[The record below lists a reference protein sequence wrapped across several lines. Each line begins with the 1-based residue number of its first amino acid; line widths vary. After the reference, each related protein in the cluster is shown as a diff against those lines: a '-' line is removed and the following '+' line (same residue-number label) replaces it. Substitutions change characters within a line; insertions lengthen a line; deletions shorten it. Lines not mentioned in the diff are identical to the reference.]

1 MILYNKMGY
10 HNFVKGL
17 MMNDIGR
24 KRLAVITMNMDNA
37 YSVEILRGILEEA
50 KICGCDI
57 AIFNAFINQDEL
69 IEHNVGQFNIYN
81 LANLKLFDGV
91 IFLSNLIKGHAVYD
105 KTIDRLKK
113 AEIPVVSV
121 DTPLPDFYYVGAENY
136 RSMKAIVEHFIK
148 HHGFTRINCVSGPP
162 YNPDAEIRLK
172 AYKDALKEN
181 GLPVEEERISMG
193 IFSHQNGREAA
204 AELLKRAKEGEE
216 LPQAIVCGNDD
227 IAVGVSME
235 LQEHGVRVPQ
245 DVAVSGFDNGFEAIN
260 SVPRLTTVDRPLADM
275 GRKAVLKI
283 WQILDGKV
291 TAVSELLP
299 SVPIFAGS
307 CGCEFVLSG
316 KGEDIRLKYLKM
328 TELFER
334 YLVRNTFMTEELNDS
349 TSFDDMLKRL
359 KGYVDVLGA
368 NRFYYCLDS
377 GLVQYL
383 RLADK
388 SGSESP
394 LASRLRTD
402 GYAPVMSVV
411 LAYEKGEFVEYE
423 DFPTSE
429 MLPGVDTS
437 QDEANVF
444 VFSPVHFRDR
454 CYGYVVVEGS
464 EFVLNSMLYRN
475 WLVNMTNGL
484 ESIRKQANLQRTLR
498 QVDKLYVTDPLT
510 GLYNRSGFA
519 RHTADSFRVC
529 AREKVSVMILFADMD
544 GLKKINDRYGHDK
557 GDAAI
562 IAVAEALK
570 GACLDSE
577 VCARFGGDE
586 YVVYAEDYSEADA
599 RRFCARFESGLE
611 HYNMK
616 KEQPFLVAASC
627 GYRVFVPGEGDL
639 IDKYI
644 DSADEQMY
652 EVKRAKYSR

>member
-1 MILYNKMGY
+1 
-10 HNFVKGL
+10 
-17 MMNDIGR
+17 
-24 KRLAVITMNMDNA
+24 
-37 YSVEILRGILEEA
+37 
-50 KICGCDI
+50 
-57 AIFNAFINQDEL
+57 
-69 IEHNVGQFNIYN
+69 
-81 LANLKLFDGV
+81 
-91 IFLSNLIKGHAVYD
+91 
-105 KTIDRLKK
+105 
-113 AEIPVVSV
+113 
-121 DTPLPDFYYVGAENY
+121 
-136 RSMKAIVEHFIK
+136 
-148 HHGFTRINCVSGPP
+148 
-162 YNPDAEIRLK
+162 
-172 AYKDALKEN
+172 
-181 GLPVEEERISMG
+181 
-193 IFSHQNGREAA
+193 
-204 AELLKRAKEGEE
+204 
-216 LPQAIVCGNDD
+216 
-227 IAVGVSME
+227 
-235 LQEHGVRVPQ
+235 
-245 DVAVSGFDNGFEAIN
+245 
-260 SVPRLTTVDRPLADM
+260 
-275 GRKAVLKI
+275 
-283 WQILDGKV
+283 
-291 TAVSELLP
+291 
-299 SVPIFAGS
+299 
-307 CGCEFVLSG
+307 
-316 KGEDIRLKYLKM
+316 
-328 TELFER
+328 
-334 YLVRNTFMTEELNDS
+334 MTEELNDS